1 MLCLFCYFS
10 LRVVPASKQLL
21 TEHVIRHPDVMRQ
34 NCRPKTKLGG
44 MNKLRPVLA
53 SFTAPIAA
61 LLPVLAL
68 AAYELNAPVVIINGE
83 ADDAPQRA
91 LGLLLV
97 GLPVIYVVLA
107 LVAFVAGWAFIR
119 IGLVSLR
126 RFILGAS
133 VLAVLL
139 AIPFGLVGSNP
150 SQYGLQDL
158 ALAIT
163 VFCGIFLLM
172 AVPGAVCWWY
182 VAKCHLTFRSSGP
195 PSAPAEL

>member
-1 MLCLFCYFS
+1 MTTF
-10 LRVVPASKQLL
+10 
-21 TEHVIRHPDVMRQ
+21 
-34 NCRPKTKLGG
+34 
-44 MNKLRPVLA
+44 RPVLA
-53 SFTAPIAA
+53 SLAAPVAA
-61 LLPVLAL
+61 LMPLLAL
-68 AAYELNAPVVIINGE
+68 AAYELNSPVVIINGE

-91 LGLLLV
+91 LGLLLI

-107 LVAFVAGWAFIR
+107 LVAFIVGWAFIR

-133 VLAVLL
+133 ALAVLL

-158 ALAIT
+158 ALALT
-163 VFCGIFLLM
+163 AFCGIFLLM